1 MRDFPTDDKSQF
13 ERIFVD
19 WLAKPRMDEPHMS
32 VTRRANTIK
41 QPRGG
46 YVKRLDFKET
56 PLGPGEE
63 GLYECENIHATL
75 IGLAVDYLTRYVLTG
90 DVKDAFKISLLGA
103 QNIGEVETAERLV
116 RGVKKGIKD
125 LDDQSIINAV
135 KLSGFDV
142 CCRSSV
148 LGYTPVSLIRPN
160 ADTIENIRIMVQRT
174 LNFFELYGPLVLSGF
189 TFKGGY
195 TKIIASGDADYLTE
209 DTLWDLKVLKNY
221 INKNHIMQLL
231 IYWRMGLRSD
241 YETFKN
247 VKFLGI
253 YNPRQNKVFTYDL
266 SKLSL
271 EIIRIIDEE
280 VIGYT
285 EPLK

>member
-19 WLAKPRMDEPHMS
+19 WLAKPRMNGPHMS
-32 VTRRANTIK
+32 VTQRSKSVK

-46 YVKRLDFKET
+46 YVKRTDFEEKSLGKGKEE
-56 PLGPGEE
+56 LHES
-63 GLYECENIHATL
+63 ENIQPTL
-75 IGLAVDYLTRYVLTG
+75 IGIAVDYLTRYMLTNELE
-90 DVKDAFKISLLGA
+90 DSFKISLLGA
-103 QNIGEVETAERLV
+103 RIIKELETANQLM
-116 RGVKKGIKD
+116 KGISGI
-125 LDDQSIINAV
+125 DDQSIINV
-135 KLSGFDV
+135 IKLSGFDV
-142 CCRSSV
+142 CYRSD
-148 LGYTPVSLIRPN
+148 LFGYIPVDQINPDS
-160 ADTIENIRIMVQRT
+160 DTIDNVRIMVQRT
-174 LNFFELYGPLVLSGF
+174 LNFFEIYGSLVSSGF
-189 TFKGGY
+189 SFEGGY
-195 TKIIASGDADYLTE
+195 TNMVAKGDADYLTK
-209 DTLWDLKVLKNY
+209 DTLWDLKVLKDHF
-221 INKNHIMQLL
+221 NKNHTMQLL

-241 YETFKN
+241 YDTFKN

-266 SKLSL
+266 SKLSS